1 MANQDELIA
10 LTFPLYSEQRENE
23 RGEQEQT
30 ISYNDLVRFLELFYT
45 PEEITQRDLLFRG
58 AFRQSDVDQNNLL
71 NLTEFTQFVMALDSY
86 RNHDVFPRL
95 QQIVTPHEQDDGR
108 DRVIIERL
116 FHFFDF
122 DNNGRLDRREIED
135 FFANIPYPNLLTEHT
150 FDSFD
155 INRDG
160 LLSIDEF
167 TQLLIQLNSHLVSLG
182 ITNFVTFLRQ
192 ILSPEPVVTQPIEQP
207 AAVFVSQI
215 PSPDTIVPGTQHTYG
230 QLGEAFLLQ
239 PGVTVGNSDCMQ
251 IHNAARRLRNPALG
265 FEILIGFNHDMG
277 VNVPNLT
284 YNPTE
289 QEVAALEQ
297 SIMQNLTNFLSRS
310 QTPAFQ
316 NEQRRRNM
324 ITGILD
330 VFHDYYG
337 NTFTTTNVRYSGY
350 VGFSLVF
357 AFFHFQ
363 SEGFQTLWAE
373 NFVTDCIE
381 AYDARIATY
390 QPRQHISCGGG
401 IAERSLMAIGNILS
415 TGSAAPPPPPVLTP
429 LQMEGARNMRRTAL
443 LSRWLQLY
451 STGLGD
457 QEFTEEGLRTFINT
471 KIRGSDDDNNPN
483 DWRDAINTFVGS
495 EGVRM
500 MIGGARKYQRR
511 INIFN
516 VSFGKKQRKSLK
528 RTSKTKYTKKNKEKI
543 GKTKRMRKYKK
554 KITQHPKKSTNKR
567 RFCK

>member
-10 LTFPLYSEQRENE
+10 LTFPLYSEERENE

-30 ISYNDLVRFLELFYT
+30 ISYNDLLRFLALFYT
-45 PEEITQRDLLFRG
+45 PDELTQQDLLFRG
-58 AFRQSDVDQNNLL
+58 AFSQFDVDRNNLL
-71 NLTEFTQFVMALDSY
+71 NLTEFTQFVMALDRH

-116 FHFFDF
+116 FRFFDF
-122 DNNGRLDRREIED
+122 DNNGGLDRREIED

-150 FDSFD
+150 FDIFD
-155 INRDG
+155 INHDG
-160 LLSIDEF
+160 SLSIDEF
-167 TQLLIQLNSHLVSLG
+167 TQLLIQLNTHLVSQG
-182 ITNFVTFLRQ
+182 VTNFVTFIRQ

-207 AAVFVSQI
+207 PAVFVSQI
-215 PSPDTIVPGTQHTYG
+215 PSPDTIVPGTEHTYG

-239 PGVTVGNSDCMQ
+239 PGVTVGNSVCMQ

-265 FEILIGFNHDMG
+265 FEILIGFNRAMG

-284 YNPTE
+284 YNPRPH
-289 QEVAALEQ
+289 EVDALEQ

-310 QTPAFQ
+310 QTPAFR
-316 NEQRRRNM
+316 NEERRLNM
-324 ITGILD
+324 ITGILE
-330 VFHDYYG
+330 VFHEYYG
-337 NTFTTTNVRYSGY
+337 RTITTTNVRYSGY

-381 AYDARIATY
+381 AYDARIASY
-390 QPRQHISCGGG
+390 QPGQRISCGGG

-415 TGSAAPPPPPVLTP
+415 TGSDAPPPVLTP
-429 LQMEGARNMRRTAL
+429 EQMSSARNMRRTGL

-457 QEFTEEGLRTFINT
+457 QEFTEQGLRTFINT
-471 KIRGSDDDNNPN
+471 KILESDEDNNPA
-483 DWRDAINTFVGS
+483 DWRDAINTFVDS

-500 MIGGARKYQRR
+500 MMGGARKYPRR

-528 RTSKTKYTKKNKEKI
+528 RTSKTKYTKKNKEKM

-554 KITQHPKKSTNKR
+554 KITQHPKKSTHKR
-567 RFCK
+567 RFFK